1 MSGDA
6 QARVRDWFNQLHV
19 NLYWIVLRQPGGL
32 SIFDES
38 YKPPEDQPL
47 PPEFE
52 LYEYFKTFKTPFNAY
67 EAEDPKSLAAAIADI
82 NQKEKKPIK
91 YFERIPGRDFS
102 QLCYFLAACMIAL
115 LLSVKYLEVRTWRQ
129 AY

>member
-1 MSGDA
+1 MGGDV
-6 QARVRDWFNQLHV
+6 QQKVRDWFDRLQI

-32 SIFDES
+32 SIFDET
-38 YKPPEDQPL
+38 YVPKEDQPL

-52 LYEYFKTFKTPFNAY
+52 LYEYFKTLKTPFNAY

-91 YFERIPGRDFS
+91 YLEKIPGQDYS
-102 QLCYFLAACMIAL
+102 QHCYFIAALMIAL
-115 LLSVKYLEVRTWRQ
+115 LLSVKYLEVRTWRP
-129 AY
+129 AH